1 MRIAIA
7 NGSFSAKL
15 VAAALAAVMVMASA
29 SGADAKPRKQK
40 SAQTQSQSKK
50 AKATVDR
57 SDENTGPG
65 WKTGSSAIIVDGN
78 TGKVLYEDNA
88 DALRHPA
95 SVTKVMTL
103 YLLFEQLEAG
113 RLKLDSEMVVSARA
127 AAQSPSKLNVRAGST
142 IDVEDAIKAIVT
154 RSANDVAV
162 VIAET
167 VGGTEERFADMMTR
181 KAHALGMSRT
191 NFENANGLPN
201 PRQVTTARDLS
212 VLGRAIQERFPRQ
225 YKYFATRSFT
235 YKGETIG
242 NHNRLLGRID
252 GVDGIKTGYTR
263 ASGFNLLTSVHR
275 DDRYII
281 GVVLGGSSASSRDAR
296 MASLIANNYNRAY
309 AGARVAPKVT
319 ETASNDEDATPAA
332 VAAARPAA
340 PSYPIAPLPAPQ
352 RLAYAAPDP
361 VVTASIPA
369 RGPAPGSAEPIKPV
383 AVKTVSIQ
391 RPVAA
396 PVPAPTFSSGNGTLG
411 FIGSNGS
418 PVAAAD
424 VPAQQAAQLQAPQ
437 VQTVSAP
444 APQVHAA
451 PIAMAA
457 PSQPAKPI
465 RTASAGPVALPA
477 SSFES
482 QARPAEAA
490 PRASGETAT
499 QPRHSGWGIQ
509 IGAFG
514 AEKEA
519 RAKLDVAQAKAKSVL
534 GQADGFTEKVSKGST
549 DLYRARFAGL
559 DEKGAKEACRLLQRN
574 DFACMIFRN

>member
-1 MRIAIA
+1 MRIALA

-15 VAAALAAVMVMASA
+15 VAAALAAVMVMACA

-40 SAQTQSQSKK
+40 SAQTQSHSKK
-50 AKATVDR
+50 AKATADR

-65 WKTGSSAIIVDGN
+65 WKTGTSAIIVDGN

-212 VLGRAIQERFPRQ
+212 ILGRAIQERFPRQ

-242 NHNRLLGRID
+242 NHNRLLGRIE

-275 DDRYII
+275 DDRYLI

-309 AGARVAPKVT
+309 AGNRIAPKVT
-319 ETASNDEDATPAA
+319 ETASNEEEASPAV

-352 RLAYAAPDP
+352 RLAYAGADP
-361 VVTASIPA
+361 VVTASIPV
-369 RGPAPGSAEPIKPV
+369 RGPAPGSVEPIKPV

-391 RPVAA
+391 RPAAA
-396 PVPAPTFSSGNGTLG
+396 PVPAPSFTPGNGTLG

-424 VPAQQAAQLQAPQ
+424 IPTQPPAPLQ
-437 VQTVSAP
+437 

-451 PIAMAA
+451 PIATAA
-457 PSQPAKPI
+457 TSEPARPI

-477 SSFES
+477 SSFE
-482 QARPAEAA
+482 PASRAA
-490 PRASGETAT
+490 EPASRAAAESTS

-519 RAKLDVAQAKAKSVL
+519 RARLDVAQAKAKSL
-534 GQADGFTEKVSKGST
+534 LAQADGFTQKVSKGST

>member
-15 VAAALAAVMVMASA
+15 VAAALAAVMVMAST
-29 SGADAKPRKQK
+29 GVDAKPRKHK
-40 SAQTQSQSKK
+40 SAHAQSQSKK
-50 AKATVDR
+50 ASASK
-57 SDENTGPG
+57 SDDTTGSG
-65 WKTGSSAIIVDGN
+65 WKTGTAAIIVDGN
-78 TGKVLYEDNA
+78 TGKVLYEDKA

-95 SVTKVMTL
+95 SLTKVMTL
-103 YLLFEQLEAG
+103 YLLFEQMEAG
-113 RLKLDSEMVVSARA
+113 RLNLNSEMVVSARA

-212 VLGRAIQERFPRQ
+212 ILGRAIQERFPRE
-225 YKYFATRSFT
+225 YKYFSTRSFT

-242 NHNRLLGRID
+242 NHNRLLGRVE

-263 ASGFNLLTSVHR
+263 ASGFNLLTSLHR
-275 DDRYII
+275 DDRYLI
-281 GVVLGGSSASSRDAR
+281 GVVLGGSSGASRDNR

-309 AGARVAPKVT
+309 AGNRTAPRIT
-319 ETASNDEDATPAA
+319 ETAALDDDGPVPVP
-332 VAAARPAA
+332 VAAPAEREA
-340 PSYPIAPLPAPQ
+340 SGPIAPLPEPQ

-361 VVTASIPA
+361 VTTASLP
-369 RGPAPGSAEPIKPV
+369 RGPAPGSAAPIRPV
-383 AVKTVSIQ
+383 AVKTVAIQ
-391 RPVAA
+391 RLTTPLTA
-396 PVPAPTFSSGNGTLG
+396 PAFVPKGTLG
-411 FIGSNGS
+411 YIGSNGTPIPPS
-418 PVAAAD
+418 PIQVAE
-424 VPAQQAAQLQAPQ
+424 PARVQAE
-437 VQTVSAP
+437 
-444 APQVHAA
+444 
-451 PIAMAA
+451 
-457 PSQPAKPI
+457 PI
-465 RTASAGPVALPA
+465 RTASAGPIELPDTFGPSPNEA
-477 SSFES
+477 V
-482 QARPAEAA
+482 ARPVPAQQ
-490 PRASGETAT
+490 T
-499 QPRHSGWGIQ
+499 QPHHSGWGIQ

-519 RAKLDVAQAKAKSVL
+519 RARLDVAQAKAKSLL
-534 GQADGFTEKVSKGST
+534 GQADGFTQKVSKGST

>member
-15 VAAALAAVMVMASA
+15 VAAALAAVMVVASA
-29 SGADAKPRKQK
+29 GWADAKPRKQK
-40 SAQTQSQSKK
+40 SAQAHSQSKK
-50 AKATVDR
+50 AKATADR

-127 AAQSPSKLNVRAGST
+127 ASQSPSKLNVRAGST

-212 VLGRAIQERFPRQ
+212 ILGRAIQERFPRQ
-225 YKYFATRSFT
+225 YKYFSTRSFT

-242 NHNRLLGRID
+242 NHNRLLGRIE

-309 AGARVAPKVT
+309 AGNRIAPKVT

-332 VAAARPAA
+332 VVAARPAA

-352 RLAYAAPDP
+352 RLAYAGADP
-361 VVTASIPA
+361 VVTASIPP

-391 RPVAA
+391 RPVTA
-396 PVPAPTFSSGNGTLG
+396 PVPAPSFTPGNGTLG

-424 VPAQQAAQLQAPQ
+424 IPAQRAAPLQAPQ
-437 VQTVSAP
+437 VN
-444 APQVHAA
+444 AA
-451 PIAMAA
+451 PIPTAA
-457 PSQPAKPI
+457 TSQPARPI

-477 SSFES
+477 SSFEPA
-482 QARPAEAA
+482 ARAAEP
-490 PRASGETAT
+490 PRASTESPAQT
-499 QPRHSGWGIQ
+499 RHSGWGIQ

-519 RAKLDVAQAKAKSVL
+519 RAKLDVAQAKAKSL
-534 GQADGFTEKVSKGST
+534 LSQADGFTEKVSKGST